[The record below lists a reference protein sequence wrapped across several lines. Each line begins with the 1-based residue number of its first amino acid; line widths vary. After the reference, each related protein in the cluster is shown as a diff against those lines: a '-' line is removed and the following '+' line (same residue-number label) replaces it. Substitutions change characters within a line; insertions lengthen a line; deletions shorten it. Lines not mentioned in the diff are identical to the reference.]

1 MTYFKFLANWGTYI
15 LLIFM
20 LFFIGV
26 GVSEVLKENYALGIG
41 IIIAYSIIIFIYLNE
56 RYRTWKKLYK

>member
-1 MTYFKFLANWGTYI
+1 MNYFKFIANWGTYI

-56 RYRTWKKLYK
+56 RYRKWKKLYK

>member
-1 MTYFKFLANWGTYI
+1 MNYFKFIANWGTYI

-41 IIIAYSIIIFIYLNE
+41 VIIAYSIIIFIYLNE
-56 RYRTWKKLYK
+56 RYRKWKKLYK

>member
-1 MTYFKFLANWGTYI
+1 
-15 LLIFM
+15 M

>member
-1 MTYFKFLANWGTYI
+1 MNYFKFIANWGTYM

-26 GVSEVLKENYALGIG
+26 GISEILKENYTLGIG
-41 IIIAYSIIIFIYLNE
+41 IIIAYSLIISIYLNE
-56 RYRTWKKLYK
+56 RYRKWKKLYK

>member
-1 MTYFKFLANWGTYI
+1 MNYFKFIANWGTYI

-26 GVSEVLKENYALGIG
+26 GISEVLKENYALGIG

>member
-1 MTYFKFLANWGTYI
+1 MNYFKFIANWGTYI

-26 GVSEVLKENYALGIG
+26 GISEVLKENYALGIG

-56 RYRTWKKLYK
+56 RYRKWKKLYK

>member
-1 MTYFKFLANWGTYI
+1 MNYFKFISNWGTYM

-26 GVSEVLKENYALGIG
+26 GISEILKENYALGIG

-56 RYRTWKKLYK
+56 RYRKWKKLYK